1 MRKSFGV
8 LLSVVGFALAQG
20 ALAAEYAIDQAHSHV
35 GFSIRHIA
43 TKVKGEFREF
53 SGTFSFD
60 EKSPAT
66 SKVAVT
72 VQSASVFT
80 NNDKRDAHLR
90 TPDFFDA
97 TKYPTATFKST
108 KVEAAGKGRY
118 KVTGDLTL
126 HGVTKS
132 VVLDVE
138 HLGTEQAFGS
148 SVAGF
153 TATTRILRKDFG
165 FDLGKVLE
173 SGKLMLSDEVD
184 LALEI
189 EAKAKK

>member
-1 MRKSFGV
+1 MRKSYKVF
-8 LLSVVGFALAQG
+8 LSVLGFALAQ
-20 ALAAEYAIDQAHSHV
+20 AAFAAEYAIDQAHSHV

-53 SGTFSFD
+53 SGSFSFD
-60 EKSPAT
+60 EKKPAA
-66 SKVAVT
+66 SKVSVT
-72 VQSASVFT
+72 VQAASIFT

-97 TKYPTATFKST
+97 AKYPTATFKST
-108 KVEAAGKGRY
+108 KVEGAGKGRY

-126 HGVTKS
+126 HGITKS

-165 FDLGKVLE
+165 FDLGKALE

-184 LALEI
+184 LTLEI
-189 EAKAKK
+189 EAKAQK

>member
-8 LLSVVGFALAQG
+8 LLSVLGFAWAQ
-20 ALAAEYAIDQAHSHV
+20 AAFAAEYTIDQAHSHV

-53 SGTFSFD
+53 SGSFSFD
-60 EKSPAT
+60 EKKPAT
-66 SKVAVT
+66 SKVSVT
-72 VQSASVFT
+72 VQSVSVFT

-97 TKYPTATFKST
+97 TKYPTATFTST
-108 KVEAAGKGRY
+108 KVEDAGKGRY

-153 TATTRILRKDFG
+153 TATTRIFRKDFG

-184 LALEI
+184 LTLEI

>member
-8 LLSVVGFALAQG
+8 LLSVVGFAWAQ
-20 ALAAEYAIDQAHSHV
+20 AAFAAEYAIDQAHSHV

-43 TKVKGEFREF
+43 TKVKGEFRDF
-53 SGTFSFD
+53 SGSFSFD
-60 EKSPAT
+60 EKNPAA
-66 SKVAVT
+66 SKVSVT
-72 VQSASVFT
+72 VQAASVFT

-108 KVEAAGKGRY
+108 KVETAGKGHY

-138 HLGTEQAFGS
+138 HLGTEQAFGTA
-148 SVAGF
+148 VAGF
-153 TATTRILRKDFG
+153 TATTKILRKDFG